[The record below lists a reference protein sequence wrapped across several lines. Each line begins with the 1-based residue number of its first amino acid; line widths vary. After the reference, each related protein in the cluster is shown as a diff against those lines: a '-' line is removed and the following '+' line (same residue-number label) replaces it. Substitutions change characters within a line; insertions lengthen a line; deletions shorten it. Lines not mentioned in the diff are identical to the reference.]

1 MHFAFTDEQ
10 EELRA
15 VVRALVERSGP
26 PKPGSPDSPVVGY
39 DDDLWRRLADDI
51 GGCGLAVPEE
61 YGGAGYTL
69 VETGVAV
76 EELGR
81 MLSSAPLLGS
91 AVITA
96 EALLASG
103 DDAACTKL
111 LPSISDGTAVASLA
125 WAEPTQRWSTTA
137 CETTAVPDA
146 QRGWSL
152 RGRKEFVLDAARAER
167 VLVVARTDAGLT
179 LFELEPDVIPGARV
193 DATTLD
199 ATRLL
204 GGFDLRDAPA
214 TLVGTE
220 GAAGPVL
227 ERVRDVAA
235 AALAAEQFGAAQR
248 WLSET
253 VEYTKV
259 RKQFNRPIG
268 SFQALKHRLA
278 DLYVAVESARSV
290 SAAALWAVAT
300 HAPEAPEW
308 AAMAKSWCSDTYA
321 DVAAEG
327 IQLHGGIGIT
337 WEHEAHLH
345 LKRAHS
351 SAALF
356 GSPHTHRTRLGSLLT
371 SQR

>member
-10 EELRA
+10 DELRT
-15 VVRALVERSGP
+15 VLRSLLDRSGP
-26 PKPGSPDSPVVGY
+26 PHPGSPDSPSAGY
-39 DDDLWRRLADDI
+39 DPELWRRLADDI
-51 GGCGLAVPEE
+51 GACGLAIPET

-81 MLSSAPLLGS
+81 MLSSAPLFGS
-91 AVITA
+91 AVVAA

-103 DDAACTKL
+103 DDAACKRA
-111 LPSISDGTAVASLA
+111 LPGISDGSTIATLA
-125 WAEPTQRWSTTA
+125 WAEAAHRWSTTD

-146 QRGWSL
+146 RRGWTL
-152 RGRKEFVLDAARAER
+152 HGRKDFVLDAAHADL

-179 LFELEPDVIPGARV
+179 LFELDPAVIPDTRL

-199 ATRLL
+199 ATRTL
-204 GGFDLRDAPA
+204 GGFDLREAPA
-214 TLVGTE
+214 RLIGTTG
-220 GAAGPVL
+220 GAQPVL

-235 AALAAEQFGAAQR
+235 AVLAAEQFGAAQR
-248 WLSET
+248 WLGET
-253 VEYTKV
+253 IEYTKV
-259 RKQFNRPIG
+259 RTQFNRPIG

-327 IQLHGGIGIT
+327 IQLHGGIGVT

-356 GSPHTHRTRLGSLLT
+356 GGPRDHRARLADLVA
-371 SQR
+371 R